1 MPTTSNDEKLILK
14 WKNILKQNP
23 KELKKLLKELDLS
36 EMTSQNQNILHIS
49 CMESNKIAIE
59 NP

>member
-36 EMTSQNQNILHIS
+36 EMTSQKN
-49 CMESNKIAIE
+49 
-59 NP
+59 